1 MKHPEQTCEAVCDWN
16 NPFCTPT
23 TTTTFFT
30 TTTTQ
35 PTTTIAKTTTTTT
48 IKTTT
53 ITTSSTSESLKTTFS
68 ETSTSLHH
76 VPPQHYPLTPQTPT
90 TNMSF
95 PPCPPVGS
103 ESGYDTAS
111 SFYSSTPRGPEAGM
125 LSPVPQHYDP
135 SCNSPISYELH
146 PSSEYHQYQHHSYYP
161 QPPHNEA
168 NSEEDELLDV
178 IAKWQET

>member
-1 MKHPEQTCEAVCDWN
+1 MYAHKVLSNDNFKKIE
-16 NPFCTPT
+16 FS
-23 TTTTFFT
+23 F
-30 TTTTQ
+30 
-35 PTTTIAKTTTTTT
+35 
-48 IKTTT
+48 
-53 ITTSSTSESLKTTFS
+53 LFS

-95 PPCPPVGS
+95 PPCPPAGS

-111 SFYSSTPRGPEAGM
+111 SFYSSTPTGPEAGM

-135 SCNSPISYELH
+135 SCNSPVSELH
-146 PSSEYHQYQHHSYYP
+146 PTSEYHQYQHYHSYYP
-161 QPPHNEA
+161 NTIPHNEA